1 MLDTGDGQQTEYIDL
16 LKTVLS
22 ENHVTLDQIILTHWH
37 PDHIGGVELIHKQI
51 GKCSVGKFY
60 VDDKPANFDE
70 LHHGQEVKIEG
81 ASLKIYHTPGHTTDH
96 VVLHLQ
102 EEDAVF
108 SGDCILGEGTAVFE
122 DLYDYMKS
130 LEQILKI
137 SPKVIYPGH
146 GPVVD
151 DPIQKIQY
159 YITHRNQRE
168 TQIMEHLTSM
178 GRNGS
183 SGNTAMDLVRSIY
196 TELDPTLYGAAE
208 HNVLMHLRKL
218 KKDGKVANCAN
229 NISLWSSM

>member
-122 DLYDYMKS
+122 DLYDFSAVGLIMFERFS
-130 LEQILKI
+130 W
-137 SPKVIYPGH
+137 H
-146 GPVVD
+146 
-151 DPIQKIQY
+151 QK
-159 YITHRNQRE
+159 
-168 TQIMEHLTSM
+168 
-178 GRNGS
+178 
-183 SGNTAMDLVRSIY
+183 
-196 TELDPTLYGAAE
+196 YG
-208 HNVLMHLRKL
+208 
-218 KKDGKVANCAN
+218 
-229 NISLWSSM
+229 